1 MLDNQMKNINNLR
14 QIENI
19 KKLRKSKKMTQ
30 EELAKFSGL
39 TVKTISRFE
48 NGENISFDSMKKI
61 FIALGYDFLK
71 ESDIHL
77 DKVIISF
84 DKQAKYYN
92 EFTLLTND
100 IYVKRILNIGGPFTN
115 KRVLD
120 LGCGTGILSL
130 KLSPFAKEVHA
141 CDISDMMVKDLK
153 ERVMEQK
160 NKNIKILKTDAH
172 NMEYPKNYFDTIISV
187 LTFHHF
193 SDIDKVMENIRRVLK
208 QFGELIIVDILTSPN
223 EAESLLH
230 NSCEKIRDFSH
241 TKFFNYKELKTLLK
255 ENGFGDFVIER
266 FEVKRNYE
274 DWIKMSNY
282 QDSEKILYNLLK
294 GLALNK
300 IDMGLDLKLEN
311 DSIFFTQKMITLKA
325 TKLEK

>member
-1 MLDNQMKNINNLR
+1 MLDKQMENINNLR
-14 QIENI
+14 RAKNI

-30 EELAKFSGL
+30 KELAKFSGL
-39 TVKTISRFE
+39 TIKTISRFE
-48 NGENISFDSMKKI
+48 NGEKISFDSEKKI

-71 ESDIHL
+71 ESDVHIE
-77 DKVIISF
+77 KAKISF

-92 EFTLLTND
+92 NFTLLTND

-115 KRVLD
+115 KKVLD

-141 CDISDMMVKDLK
+141 CDISEMMVKDFK
-153 ERVMEQK
+153 SRVTEQK
-160 NKNIKILKTDAH
+160 IKNIKILKTDAH
-172 NMEYPKNYFDTIISV
+172 NMEYSKNYFDTIISV

-193 SDIDKVMENIRRVLK
+193 SDIDKVMENIRRILK
-208 QFGELIIVDILTSPN
+208 QFGELIIVDIITSPN
-223 EAESLLH
+223 EEESLLH

-241 TKFFNYKELKTLLK
+241 KKFFSYKELKNLLK
-255 ENGFGDFVIER
+255 ENGFGDLVIER

-282 QDSEKILYNLLK
+282 QDSEKLLYNLLK
-294 GLALNK
+294 GLALNN
-300 IDMGLDLKLEN
+300 ISLGLDLQLEN
-311 DSIFFTQKMITLKA
+311 NSLLFTQKMITIKA